1 MTMMTFKLSFV
12 DEAGNYSHEETIT
25 GEGQAVFAYLQG
37 YLSASN
43 YHLAKIESKG
53 VLKVDN

>member
-1 MTMMTFKLSFV
+1 MMTFKLSFV
-12 DEAGNYSHEETIT
+12 DEAGHFSHDETIT
-25 GEGQAVFAYLQG
+25 GEGQSIFAYLQG

-43 YHLAKIESKG
+43 YHLAKIESLG